1 MTNLNNQR
9 FTRKQAD
16 RILADAAERESCD
29 YGTEA
34 GEGLT
39 YTQIVQ
45 IAQEAGIDSKYLK
58 RSAKD
63 LVKEVGGL
71 ERAAVDSVLNK
82 TKNFTVGILGGLL
95 ETPFVVPTALRK
107 SNDKNMSVGY
117 FVGSLSWYFPSVL
130 TLGVLPSF
138 AYYELFK
145 HNPEVATALL
155 TTQILTN
162 IGSGFY
168 EWYRREKNKLVEEM
182 NGEDKK

>member
-71 ERAAVDSVLNK
+71 ERAAGGNAFKKVRDVFYNIASLYYTLPSSV
-82 TKNFTVGILGGLL
+82 
-95 ETPFVVPTALRK
+95 RK
-107 SNDKNMSVGY
+107 SDDKE
-117 FVGSLSWYFPSVL
+117 FVGWMGTAINGCIL
-130 TLGVLPSF
+130 TIEAGLGFKYDSDIGLIVFGTHVATNLASGI
-138 AYYELFK
+138 YEL
-145 HNPEVATALL
+145 
-155 TTQILTN
+155 
-162 IGSGFY
+162 
-168 EWYRREKNKLVEEM
+168 YRHEKNKLVDEM
-182 NGEDKK
+182 NSEEKNEQPRPKGRGIK